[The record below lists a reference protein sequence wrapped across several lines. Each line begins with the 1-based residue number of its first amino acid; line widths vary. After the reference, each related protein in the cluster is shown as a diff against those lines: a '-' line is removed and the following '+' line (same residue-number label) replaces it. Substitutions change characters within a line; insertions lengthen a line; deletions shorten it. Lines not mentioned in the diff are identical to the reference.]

1 MPGARSH
8 WIVAG
13 TIVVL
18 LSGLASGTPLAQDAK
33 LLADCAAPQRVA
45 DPADASP
52 SAFPTV
58 TATVSCEMRSTDAV
72 VFKGV
77 KASVKGRSE
86 PLEAD
91 FKGFDASSNSLTGM
105 FLVQTL
111 DPARRAT
118 LVQMV
123 DAIVRIAEQR
133 DGNRRLT
140 AYSFDNDLSLL
151 ADFDASKRD
160 FERQVRAIK
169 AATLPSQLYKT
180 SLDAI
185 AKLAKEKGD
194 RKALVVL
201 GDGQSDDTADEHDQ
215 VVKAAKAAGVVVHA
229 LGFLGSAGRFAQV
242 SGAAAAG
249 GRNGRLSQGSPG
261 RRHAKV
267 CGQQQVRCRRAPAEA
282 LENGGSLKMT
292 LKEPPGSVTVTMTAT
307 FSDGRTES
315 IERSFALA
323 APPAS
328 PQPPPQP
335 QAQPSQGGAGPVAE
349 PTAPAAWYER
359 LLSWALANLALAVV
373 IGAALIAGAA
383 GLAVLAVNSFSART
397 PEATLPVQEERVYGW
412 LEMLDGAATR
422 YPLRTTNARIG
433 RHRDNDICLQND
445 SISRRHAL
453 LHFNADNRRFRITD
467 LGGDNG
473 VIVNKVKQQS
483 HELSDGDLVEL
494 GEVRLRF
501 RVNKE
506 LVGLVL
512 KVPALAES
520 PVACRP
526 RGPRQAG
533 RKATEGMHPY
543 EQRPEQPRRR

>member
-1 MPGARSH
+1 MPGARRH

-33 LLADCAAPQRVA
+33 LLANCAAPQRVA
-45 DPADASP
+45 GSADPSPGASP
-52 SAFPTV
+52 TV
-58 TATVSCEMRSTDAV
+58 EATVSCEMRSTDAV

-105 FLVQTL
+105 FLVQIL

-118 LVQMV
+118 LVQMA
-123 DAIVRIAEQR
+123 DAIVKIAEQR
-133 DGNRRLT
+133 DGNRRLA
-140 AYSFDNDLSLL
+140 AYSFDNDLNLL

-160 FERQVRAIK
+160 FERQVRAVK

-185 AKLAKEKGD
+185 AKLAKERGD
-194 RKALVVL
+194 RKALIIL

-215 VVKAAKAAGVVVHA
+215 VVRAAKEAGVIIHA
-229 LGFLGSAGRFAQV
+229 LGFLGTAADSPKFQSLRRLADETGGFRREVRVGGVQKYAV
-242 SGAAAAG
+242 S
-249 GRNGRLSQGSPG
+249 N
-261 RRHAKV
+261 KFV
-267 CGQQQVRCRRAPAEA
+267 AEA

-292 LKEPPGSVTVTMTAT
+292 LKEPPGAVAVTITAT
-307 FSDGRTES
+307 FADGRTES
-315 IERSFALA
+315 VDRSFTLV

-328 PQPPPQP
+328 PQPAPQQQP
-335 QAQPSQGGAGPVAE
+335 QPSQGGAGPVAE
-349 PTAPAAWYER
+349 PVVPAAWYER
-359 LLSWALANLALAVV
+359 LLGWALANLALAIV
-373 IGAALIAGAA
+373 IGVALIMGAA
-383 GLAVLAVNSFSART
+383 GLAVLAVNSFSARP
-397 PEATLPVQEERVYGW
+397 PEATVSEQEGRTYGW
-412 LEMLDGAATR
+412 LEMLDGNASR
-422 YPLRTTNARIG
+422 YPLQTTNVRIG

-506 LVGLVL
+506 LVG
-512 KVPALAES
+512 
-520 PVACRP
+520 
-526 RGPRQAG
+526 
-533 RKATEGMHPY
+533 
-543 EQRPEQPRRR
+543 